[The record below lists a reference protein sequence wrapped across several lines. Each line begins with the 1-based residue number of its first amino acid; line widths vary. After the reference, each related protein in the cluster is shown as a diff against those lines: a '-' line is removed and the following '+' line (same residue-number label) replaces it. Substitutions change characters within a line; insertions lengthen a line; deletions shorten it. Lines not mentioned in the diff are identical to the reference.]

1 MRSRYQVCWG
11 CHKKLCCPGHD
22 ILQRMIFQILLKT
35 RNPHYRTEREIMSLN
50 THITETY
57 HTGCTILLK
66 SRPDATK
73 SELETEVKTFVS
85 RSGLSFSW
93 SSSTSKVSWAFFA
106 KSLAPLVLPGA
117 RICGRKANHSAQPQ
131 TGTPPPLSPA
141 QVSIQ
146 PRQSRCTINVKWIN
160 ERMKCMKLNHINM
173 IPLNQSYFSLGWM
186 GKGKGGWVGVRE
198 LGEGPSLM
206 LGIGV
211 VQLTSSLARLE
222 PAWGHVSRTPLPSA
236 GVEQPTRRVPFLLLF
251 CFHSTLGFTLC
262 NH

>member
-93 SSSTSKVSWAFFA
+93 SSSTSKVSWAFFGKVSCPTRSPRCSDMWA
-106 KSLAPLVLPGA
+106 QGQSFSLASDWDPSTFVTSLGKYTAQTEQVYDKCQMDKWKNEVHEIKPHQHDPTESELFFSWLDGE
-117 RICGRKANHSAQPQ
+117 REGRLGGCQGVRWRAQPNARHW
-131 TGTPPPLSPA
+131 G
-141 QVSIQ
+141 
-146 PRQSRCTINVKWIN
+146 
-160 ERMKCMKLNHINM
+160 
-173 IPLNQSYFSLGWM
+173 
-186 GKGKGGWVGVRE
+186 
-198 LGEGPSLM
+198 
-206 LGIGV
+206 
-211 VQLTSSLARLE
+211 SLAHFQ
-222 PAWGHVSRTPLPSA
+222 PGQVGACVGSCFKNSSA
-236 GVEQPTRRVPFLLLF
+236 KCWSWATNKESPFLVAFLF
-251 CFHSTLGFTLC
+251 P
-262 NH
+262 

>member
-35 RNPHYRTEREIMSLN
+35 RSPHYRTEREITLPN

-93 SSSTSKVSWAFFA
+93 PSSTSKVSWAFLGNVSCPICSPRCSDMWAQGQPF
-106 KSLAPLVLPGA
+106 SLASDWDPSTFV
-117 RICGRKANHSAQPQ
+117 
-131 TGTPPPLSPA
+131 T
-141 QVSIQ
+141 
-146 PRQSRCTINVKWIN
+146 
-160 ERMKCMKLNHINM
+160 
-173 IPLNQSYFSLGWM
+173 SLG
-186 GKGKGGWVGVRE
+186 KYRA
-198 LGEGPSLM
+198 
-206 LGIGV
+206 
-211 VQLTSSLARLE
+211 QT
-222 PAWGHVSRTPLPSA
+222 
-236 GVEQPTRRVPFLLLF
+236 EQVYDT
-251 CFHSTLGFTLC
+251 CQTDK
-262 NH
+262 